1 MATATDSLNHLWF
14 LDTYVTIRI
23 SEADGEDRIS
33 VLEHRAPYGDSPP
46 LHIHHTEDEV
56 FQVLEGEFRFQIDG
70 QDHRVGAGETI
81 IAPKGKPHSYRV
93 ESAAGGRWQ
102 TITVKGDFER
112 FVQVM
117 GRPAERHELPEPGG
131 EPSDEAKHALADV
144 AAQYGIE
151 IVGPPLH

>member
-1 MATATDSLNHLWF
+1 MAMSADSSHHLWF
-14 LDTYVTIRI
+14 LDTCITIRI
-23 SEADGEDRIS
+23 SEADGEDRLS
-33 VLEHRAPYGDSPP
+33 VLEHHAPYGDSPP

-70 QDHRVGAGETI
+70 QELRVGAGEVI

-112 FVQVM
+112 FVQAI
-117 GRPAERHELPEPGG
+117 GRPTERDELPEPAG
-131 EPSDEAKHALADV
+131 EPSDEAKHALAEA